1 MNSVNSTMFN
11 IPEINQGNLY
21 LLLPSKVSWLASMLV
36 EYKDM
41 NTIDAIKLIYG
52 SKLYK
57 KLKIES
63 TKTWHLGPV
72 ALYQELE
79 SELT

>member
-1 MNSVNSTMFN
+1 M
-11 IPEINQGNLY
+11 IGEINQGNLH
-21 LLLPSKVSWLASMLV
+21 LLLPSKISWLASMLV
-36 EYKDM
+36 EYKGLS
-41 NTIDAIKLIYG
+41 ILDAIKLIYS

-57 KLKIES
+57 KLKVES

-79 SELT
+79 SELI

>member
-1 MNSVNSTMFN
+1 M
-11 IPEINQGNLY
+11 IGEINQDNLH

-36 EYKDM
+36 EYKGMDI
-41 NTIDAIKLIYG
+41 TEAIKTIYS

-63 TKTWHLGPV
+63 TKMWHLGPV
-72 ALYQELE
+72 DLYNELE
-79 SELT
+79 KELD

>member
-1 MNSVNSTMFN
+1 M
-11 IPEINQGNLY
+11 IGEINQDNLH

-36 EYKDM
+36 EYKGMDI
-41 NTIDAIKLIYG
+41 TEAIKTIYS

-63 TKTWHLGPV
+63 TKMWHLGPV
-72 ALYQELE
+72 DLYNELE
-79 SELT
+79 EELKEF